1 MELLTNDEIR
11 INLLNLKSDPGFRY
25 FIEQITK
32 WRGQCLNELLKD
44 GDHPMEKG
52 EFKAYGR
59 VINGVDGLIQFL
71 DSNPGFA
78 PNLDPYENRQEQ
90 TKNVGRDDTEVQVR
104 KGKR

>member
-11 INLLNLKSDPGFRY
+11 INLLKLKTDPGFQY
-25 FIEQITK
+25 LIEQVTK

-59 VINGVDGLIQFL
+59 LINAVDGFVQFL
-71 DSNPGFA
+71 ESNPGHTPA
-78 PNLDPYENRQEQ
+78 LDPYENRKEQ
-90 TKNVGRDDTEVQVR
+90 TQDVGRDGKDVQVR
-104 KGKR
+104 KGQR